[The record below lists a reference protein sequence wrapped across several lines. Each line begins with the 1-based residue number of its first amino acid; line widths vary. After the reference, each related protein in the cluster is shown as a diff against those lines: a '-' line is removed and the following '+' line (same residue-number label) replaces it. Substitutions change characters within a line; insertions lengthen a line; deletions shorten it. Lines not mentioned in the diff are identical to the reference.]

1 VPYRRVVAPA
11 LPCLWHWS
19 RIDGVN
25 RSCFVRPPG
34 RPYNGRMSEPT
45 RQQLLQELQTSQQQ
59 VVDALAAT
67 ERIQDWQREPVE
79 WSFRYLAAHL
89 AAVERQCHLRRV
101 KRIAAGGTPEIQGY
115 IDIADDLGEHDM
127 HESLRAWIAARQQLI
142 KYVRELDDRQLR
154 YVGIHEKIGAIT
166 VLDTLQEI
174 LDQDYG
180 NFRHVCQLIIDFCE
194 EDE

>member
-1 VPYRRVVAPA
+1 
-11 LPCLWHWS
+11 
-19 RIDGVN
+19 
-25 RSCFVRPPG
+25 
-34 RPYNGRMSEPT
+34 MSEPT

-67 ERIQDWQREPVE
+67 ERIQDWQRDPVE

-89 AAVERQCHLRRV
+89 ADVERQCHFRRV
-101 KRIAAGGTPEIQGY
+101 KRIASGGTPEIQGY
-115 IDIADDLGEHDM
+115 VEIADGLGDHDM

-142 KYVRELDDRQLR
+142 KYVRDLDDRQLH

-166 VLDTLQEI
+166 VLDALQEI

-180 NFRHVCQLIIDFCE
+180 NFRHVCQLIVDFCE